1 MKSWNL
7 NPANGDYVLDALGS
21 PEQTDSLLIP
31 AYIRLKAPRTRWL
44 YAPDTEWGSDFYT
57 VRKRHSALDGS
68 LCEQIGSRALKPLI
82 DDGRASKVTLT
93 ATVQTRTG
101 IGLETKIAD
110 AGGNVSSATFKPI
123 T

>member
-7 NPANGDYVLDALGS
+7 NPANGDYVLDSQGS

-31 AYIRLKAPRTRWL
+31 AYIRLKAPRTRWM
-44 YAPDTEWGSDFYT
+44 YAPDTDWGSDFYT
-57 VRKRHSALDGS
+57 VRKRQTALDGS
-68 LCEQIGSRALKPLI
+68 LCEQIGVRALKPLI

-93 ATVQTRTG
+93 ATVQARG
-101 IGLETKIAD
+101 AVGLETKIAD
-110 AGGNVSSATFKPI
+110 AGGNESSAVFKPI